1 MKSFNII
8 LAGAFLTLP
17 FYYLIN
23 YKSINDYKKQ
33 IENCGHKL
41 EENEVTT
48 EDGYILNLW
57 HLVPNF
63 DVSPDKVI
71 FFQNGF
77 AATGRGYFMLE
88 EQSLPYLL
96 YEKGYDIWIGNNR
109 GTKVSQNHVSKNSK
123 KVNSDYWD
131 FSMDDFV
138 KYDIQSQIN
147 YIKKRTNAKKVDF
160 VGYSEGTTLFLMLY
174 MDYPEFVESSINR
187 FISFGLIQSLPSV
200 SPIIDNLIDLLYNL
214 FQVTK
219 SFSKALQVKDSVRAS
234 FVHSVKKN
242 IISTKETFI
251 ENGFITNKT
260 ESENLI
266 NFFKLYPTDIS
277 IYNIYQWQAIQDK
290 KALVHFNPRL
300 GGENQFEEYDKE
312 VLKKW
317 KIKAF
322 ITRSETDNFSL
333 YKDVTEF
340 YNNIENKSLITLF
353 DCDYS
358 HLDFAL
364 AKSAYRDIY
373 LPLMKYLE
381 EN

>member
-1 MKSFNII
+1 
-8 LAGAFLTLP
+8 
-17 FYYLIN
+17 
-23 YKSINDYKKQ
+23 
-33 IENCGHKL
+33 
-41 EENEVTT
+41 
-48 EDGYILNLW
+48 
-57 HLVPNF
+57 
-63 DVSPDKVI
+63 
-71 FFQNGF
+71 
-77 AATGRGYFMLE
+77 
-88 EQSLPYLL
+88 
-96 YEKGYDIWIGNNR
+96 
-109 GTKVSQNHVSKNSK
+109 
-123 KVNSDYWD
+123 
-131 FSMDDFV
+131 MDDFV

-174 MDYPEFVESSINR
+174 MDYPEFVESSIKT
-187 FISFGLIQSLPSV
+187 FISFGLVQNLPSV
-200 SPIIDNLIDLLYNL
+200 SPAVDNLIELLYNL

-219 SFSKALQVKDSVRAS
+219 SFSKALKVKDTVRAS
-234 FVHSVKKN
+234 LVHSVKKN
-242 IISTKETFI
+242 IISAKETFI
-251 ENGFITNKT
+251 EDGLITNKT
-260 ESENLI
+260 ENENLI

-290 KALVHFNPRL
+290 KALVHFNPRM

-322 ITRSETDNFSL
+322 ITRSNTDNFSL

-364 AKSAYRDIY
+364 AKSAYRDVY